1 MLTALQLQLYAVKR
15 QKSKSLW
22 KGAVVFLSAHAPN
35 LTYEDLKDRLENFK
49 QIMPGQR
56 SSNTRTDPQQQMKDL
71 KMKYYRELKKL
82 YELELEKSSAH
93 PSKNYEQQDL
103 DKSIKPAKKDVER
116 SERVLN
122 LKDRWKPNCQEYKE
136 VASWQTE
143 KKCLKPRKERSVL
156 SKKIDATIAN
166 SGKLARRWLEQY
178 NEASCGLGPLAK
190 QWEFNDISNLRS
202 SSFCNEN
209 DDLDY

>member
-1 MLTALQLQLYAVKR
+1 MLTALQLQFYAVKR

-82 YELELEKSSAH
+82 YELE
-93 PSKNYEQQDL
+93 
-103 DKSIKPAKKDVER
+103 
-116 SERVLN
+116 
-122 LKDRWKPNCQEYKE
+122 
-136 VASWQTE
+136 
-143 KKCLKPRKERSVL
+143 
-156 SKKIDATIAN
+156 
-166 SGKLARRWLEQY
+166 
-178 NEASCGLGPLAK
+178 
-190 QWEFNDISNLRS
+190 
-202 SSFCNEN
+202 
-209 DDLDY
+209 

>member
-1 MLTALQLQLYAVKR
+1 MLTALQLQLYTVKR

-82 YELELEKSSAH
+82 YELE
-93 PSKNYEQQDL
+93 
-103 DKSIKPAKKDVER
+103 
-116 SERVLN
+116 
-122 LKDRWKPNCQEYKE
+122 
-136 VASWQTE
+136 
-143 KKCLKPRKERSVL
+143 
-156 SKKIDATIAN
+156 
-166 SGKLARRWLEQY
+166 
-178 NEASCGLGPLAK
+178 
-190 QWEFNDISNLRS
+190 
-202 SSFCNEN
+202 
-209 DDLDY
+209 